1 MSSST
6 SSADPGSHN
15 SQLTESFSTPRFL
28 GSKASYYESFNVISR
43 FFICMRQLTI
53 IDYVQSQRT
62 AKTCNMESLMSN
74 GFIEKYSTTPMDR
87 FKGDLRPKTD
97 PCFYVIILLLIIL
110 WKKSLVQSF
119 VVLISSQEVM
129 KL

>member
-1 MSSST
+1 MPSST

-28 GSKASYYESFNVISR
+28 GAKALYYESFNVISR

-62 AKTCNMESLMSN
+62 AKTSNMESLMSN
-74 GFIEKYSTTPMDR
+74 GFIEKYSATPMDR
-87 FKGDLRPKTD
+87 LTWGQKPTPVFM
-97 PCFYVIILLLIIL
+97 
-110 WKKSLVQSF
+110 S
-119 VVLISSQEVM
+119 
-129 KL
+129 